1 MMSLPRET
9 ILEAIRRARDQAK
22 GANFAQSV
30 ELIIALKG
38 IDPKKTDERVKL
50 SVGLP
55 HRIEKKRKICVF
67 ALGDLASR
75 AKKIG
80 VDRVIDKDELGQIV
94 TDKKAVRGLAREY
107 DFFISEGSLMT
118 TIARHMG
125 RFLGPRDKM
134 PIVVS
139 PSDPI
144 EKVVENLRR
153 TVRLRT
159 RDQPVIQCIVGSESM
174 SDSKISDNIQFVVSK
189 VVDNLKKK
197 MNNINAIYVKMTMGK
212 PIKVSL
218 SF

>member
-1 MMSLPRET
+1 MSLPREMV
-9 ILEAIRRARDQAK
+9 LEALKTARDQAK
-22 GANFAQSV
+22 GAKFAQSV

-38 IDPKKTDERVKL
+38 VDPKKADERVQL

-55 HRIEKKRKICVF
+55 HGIEKKRRICVF

-75 AKKIG
+75 AKKAG
-80 VDRVIDKDELGQIV
+80 VDRIVEKDELDQIV
-94 TDKKAVRGLAREY
+94 TDKKAARKLAKGY
-107 DFFISEGSLMT
+107 DFFISEGSLMA

-139 PSDPI
+139 PSDHI
-144 EKVVENLRR
+144 DKVVESLKR

-159 RDQPVIQCIVGSESM
+159 RDQPVIQCVVGSESM
-174 SDSKISDNIQFVVSK
+174 SDSEIFDNIQFVVSK
-189 VVDNLKKK
+189 VIDNLKKK
-197 MNNINAIYVKMTMGK
+197 MSNIGAIYVKMTMGK
-212 PIKVSL
+212 PIKI